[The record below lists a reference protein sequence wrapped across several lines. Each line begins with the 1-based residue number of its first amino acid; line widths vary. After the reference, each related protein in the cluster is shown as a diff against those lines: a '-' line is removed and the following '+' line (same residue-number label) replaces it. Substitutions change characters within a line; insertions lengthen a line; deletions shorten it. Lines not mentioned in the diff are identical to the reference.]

1 MGEMVLGYDAAKHY
15 QGELDYVALK
25 AKGGKYIITKAGEG
39 WLDYNAYD
47 YVVSAKAAGMITGT
61 YWYYRQVVSINGK
74 DVWCE
79 PKRQAQEYWDATKGK
94 FDLPPALDIENAGNP
109 YFRQEDVLT
118 CLREIERLFGR
129 KPIIYTGKYIWENNV
144 RSPSW
149 STGYSLWL
157 AQYRDTSLISLPKPF
172 EVWAIHQFS
181 DSIKVGGTT
190 IDHDYFNGNEAELE
204 AFASGAEAPT
214 TEPSNKVIVTCGW
227 LRIRPE
233 AKYIEGIKTFVAEKG
248 QILQKAGEVIIEKT
262 NSYIINWLP
271 VFSPVEYLN
280 TSGQPC
286 NGIGYVSYNS
296 KYVSDI

>member
-1 MGEMVLGYDAAKHY
+1 MAEYVLGYDAAKHY
-15 QGELDYVALK
+15 QGELDYAALK

-47 YVVSAKAAGMITGT
+47 YVVSAKTAGMITGT
-61 YWYYRQVVSINGK
+61 YWYYRQVVQINGK

-79 PKRQAQEYWDATKGK
+79 PKRQAQEYWNATKGK

-129 KPIIYTGKYIWENNV
+129 KPMIYTGKYIWENNL
-144 RSPSW
+144 RSPAW

-172 EVWAIHQFS
+172 EVWVIHQF
-181 DSIKVGGTT
+181 DDKIKISGKY
-190 IDHDYFNGNEAELE
+190 IDHNHFNGNEAELE

-214 TEPSNKVIVTCGW
+214 SEPSNKVIVTCGW

-233 AKYIEGIKTFVAEKG
+233 HKYVEGIKTLVAEKG
-248 QILQKAGEVIIEKT
+248 QILQKAGEVVVEKT
-262 NSYIINWLP
+262 NSYTIYWLP
-271 VFSPVEYLN
+271 VFIPVGYLN

-286 NGIGYVSYNS
+286 NGIGYVSYDS
-296 KYVSDI
+296 KYVSDV